1 MIFSKTQIVY
11 LPKRI
16 SWFCPEKLFQHQD
29 YIFNS
34 SEPFPCWQVLLV
46 ARIRWEHVHSTA
58 AHNPHHYQKNSQYVF
73 FWQEVRDISVIKREQ
88 SYAGN
93 KLVVLGE
100 VIVFISS
107 PVVDC

>member
-1 MIFSKTQIVY
+1 MLASAAGCQDQVGACAQHSCTQSTS
-11 LPKRI
+11 L
-16 SWFCPEKLFQHQD
+16 SEK
-29 YIFNS
+29 
-34 SEPFPCWQVLLV
+34 
-46 ARIRWEHVHSTA
+46 
-58 AHNPHHYQKNSQYVF
+58 QYVF